1 MVVILKNNS
10 DEAQLQSLIHWLE
23 SKGIQVTQSFGESNH
38 ILGLIGDTSHIDM
51 DLIGALD
58 IVESVRRIQEP
69 YKKANRKFH
78 PDDTVISVKG
88 TTIGD
93 GELALIAGPGA
104 VESEDQMVQIAKAVK
119 AAGATILR
127 GGAFIGRTS
136 PYAFQGLGKEGL
148 DALVKAG
155 QITGLPVVSEIM
167 RISQLEYFRDVDII
181 QVGARNMKNFDL
193 LKELG
198 KSDKPILLKRGLSA
212 TYEEL
217 LMSAEYVLSQGNE
230 NVILCERG
238 IRTFEPYTTNTFDIS
253 SIPVLK
259 SLSHLPVVADPSIAS
274 GRSALVAP
282 LSAASV
288 AAGADGLMIE
298 VHANPSHALS
308 DAKQQIAPAAFADL
322 SKTLHLIRSTVKP
335 QD

>member
-1 MVVILKNNS
+1 MVVILKNNPDKS
-10 DEAQLQSLIHWLE
+10 QLQSLIHWLE
-23 SKGIQVTQSFGESNH
+23 TKNIQVTQSLGESNH
-38 ILGLIGDTSHIDM
+38 ILGLIGDTSRIDM

-58 IVESVRRIQEP
+58 IVDSVRRIQEP

-78 PDDTVISVKG
+78 PADTVIPVKD
-88 TTIGD
+88 TTIGN

-104 VESEDQMVQIAKAVK
+104 VENEEQMLQIAQAVK

-127 GGAFIGRTS
+127 GGAFIGRSS
-136 PYAFQGLGKEGL
+136 PYSFQGLGKEGL

-155 QITGLPVVSEIM
+155 SETGMPVISEIM
-167 RISQLEYFRDVDII
+167 RISQLDHFKDVDII

-217 LMSAEYVLSQGNE
+217 LMSAEYVMSQGNT

-238 IRTFEPYTTNTFDIS
+238 IRTFETYTTNTFDVS
-253 SIPVLK
+253 TIPVLK
-259 SLSHLPVVADPSIAS
+259 SLSHLPVVADPCHAS
-274 GRSALVAP
+274 GRAQLVAP
-282 LSAASV
+282 LAAASV

-298 VHANPSHALS
+298 VHPDPTHALS
-308 DAKQQIAPAAFADL
+308 DAKQQISPAAFAEL
-322 SKTLHLIRSTVKP
+322 AETLKTIRNTVKP
-335 QD
+335 Q

>member
-1 MVVILKNNS
+1 MVVILKNNP

-23 SKGIQVTQSFGESNH
+23 TKNIQVTQSLGESNH
-38 ILGLIGDTSHIDM
+38 ILGLIGDTSRIDM

-58 IVESVRRIQEP
+58 IVDSVRRIQEP

-78 PDDTVISVKG
+78 PDDTVIAVKG
-88 TTIGD
+88 TTIGN

-104 VESEDQMVQIAKAVK
+104 VENDEQMLAIAQAVK

-127 GGAFIGRTS
+127 GGAFIGRSS
-136 PYAFQGLGKEGL
+136 PYSFQGLGKEGL

-155 QITGLPVVSEIM
+155 DATGMPVISEIM
-167 RISQLEYFRDVDII
+167 RISQLDHFKDVDII

-198 KSDKPILLKRGLSA
+198 RSDKPILLKRGLSA

-217 LMSAEYVLSQGNE
+217 LMSAEYVMSQGNT

-238 IRTFEPYTTNTFDIS
+238 IRTFETYTTNTFDVS
-253 SIPVLK
+253 TIPVLK
-259 SLSHLPVVADPSIAS
+259 NLSHLPVVADPCHAS
-274 GRSALVAP
+274 GRAQLVAP
-282 LSAASV
+282 LAAASV

-298 VHANPSHALS
+298 VHPDPSHALS
-308 DAKQQIAPAAFADL
+308 DAKQQISPAAFADL
-322 SKTLHLIRSTVKP
+322 AETLKTIRNTVKP
-335 QD
+335 Q

>member
-1 MVVILKNNS
+1 MVVILKNNP

-23 SKGIQVTQSFGESNH
+23 TKNIQVTQSLGESNH
-38 ILGLIGDTSHIDM
+38 ILGLIGDTSRIDM

-88 TTIGD
+88 TTIGN

-104 VESEDQMVQIAKAVK
+104 VENEEQMLLIAQEVK

-127 GGAFIGRTS
+127 GGAFIGRSS
-136 PYAFQGLGKEGL
+136 PYSFQGLGKEGL

-155 QITGLPVVSEIM
+155 DATGMPVISEIM
-167 RISQLEYFRDVDII
+167 RISQLDYFKDVDII

-217 LMSAEYVLSQGNE
+217 LMSAEYVMSQGNT

-238 IRTFEPYTTNTFDIS
+238 IRTFETYTTNTFDVS
-253 SIPVLK
+253 TIPVLK
-259 SLSHLPVVADPSIAS
+259 SLSHLPVVADPCRFGRRRRRRPHDRSPS
-274 GRSALVAP
+274 GPEPRPVRR
-282 LSAASV
+282 
-288 AAGADGLMIE
+288 
-298 VHANPSHALS
+298 
-308 DAKQQIAPAAFADL
+308 QTADL
-322 SKTLHLIRSTVKP
+322 PRRLCGTGGDPEDHP
-335 QD
+335 

>member
-1 MVVILKNNS
+1 MVVILKNNP

-23 SKGIQVTQSFGESNH
+23 TKNIQVTQSLGESNH
-38 ILGLIGDTSHIDM
+38 ILGLIGDTSRIDM

-88 TTIGD
+88 TTIGN

-104 VESEDQMVQIAKAVK
+104 VENDEQMLQIAQAVK

-127 GGAFIGRTS
+127 GGAFIGRSS
-136 PYAFQGLGKEGL
+136 PYSFQGLGKEGL

-155 QITGLPVVSEIM
+155 EATGMPVISEIM
-167 RISQLEYFRDVDII
+167 RISQLDYFKDVDII

-217 LMSAEYVLSQGNE
+217 LMSAEYVMSQGNT

-238 IRTFEPYTTNTFDIS
+238 IRTFETYTTNTFDIS
-253 SIPVLK
+253 TIPVLK
-259 SLSHLPVVADPSIAS
+259 SLSHLPVVADPCHAS
-274 GRSALVAP
+274 GRAALVAP
-282 LSAASV
+282 LAAASV

-298 VHANPSHALS
+298 VHPDPTHALS
-308 DAKQQIAPAAFADL
+308 DAKQQISPAAFADL
-322 SKTLHLIRSTVKP
+322 AETLKTIRNTVKP
-335 QD
+335 Q

>member
-1 MVVILKNNS
+1 MVVILKNNP

-23 SKGIQVTQSFGESNH
+23 TKKIQVTQSLGESNH
-38 ILGLIGDTSHIDM
+38 ILGLIGDTSRIDM

-58 IVESVRRIQEP
+58 IVDSVRRIQEP

-78 PDDTVISVKG
+78 PDDTVIAVKG
-88 TTIGD
+88 TTIGN

-104 VESEDQMVQIAKAVK
+104 VENDEQMLAIAQAVK

-127 GGAFIGRTS
+127 GGAFIGRSS
-136 PYAFQGLGKEGL
+136 PYSFQGLGKEGL

-155 QITGLPVVSEIM
+155 DATGMPVISEIM
-167 RISQLEYFRDVDII
+167 RISQLDHFKDVDII

-198 KSDKPILLKRGLSA
+198 RSDKPILLKRGLSA

-217 LMSAEYVLSQGNE
+217 LMSAEYVMSQGNT

-238 IRTFEPYTTNTFDIS
+238 IRTFETYTTNTFDVS
-253 SIPVLK
+253 TIPVLK
-259 SLSHLPVVADPSIAS
+259 SLSHLPVVADPCHAS
-274 GRSALVAP
+274 GRAQLVAP
-282 LSAASV
+282 LAAASV

-298 VHANPSHALS
+298 VHPDPSHALS
-308 DAKQQIAPAAFADL
+308 DAKQQISPAAFADL
-322 SKTLHLIRSTVKP
+322 AETLKTIRNTVKP
-335 QD
+335 Q

>member
-1 MVVILKNNS
+1 MVVILKNNP

-23 SKGIQVTQSFGESNH
+23 TKNIQVTQSLGESNH
-38 ILGLIGDTSHIDM
+38 ILGLIGDTSRIDM

-58 IVESVRRIQEP
+58 IVDSVRRIQEP

-78 PDDTVISVKG
+78 PDDTVIAVKG
-88 TTIGD
+88 TTIGN

-104 VESEDQMVQIAKAVK
+104 VENDEQMLAIAQAVK

-127 GGAFIGRTS
+127 GGAFIGRSS
-136 PYAFQGLGKEGL
+136 PYSFQGLGKEGL

-155 QITGLPVVSEIM
+155 DATGMPVISEIM
-167 RISQLEYFRDVDII
+167 RISQLDHFKDVDII
-181 QVGARNMKNFDL
+181 QVGARNMQNFDL

-198 KSDKPILLKRGLSA
+198 RSDKPILLKRGLSA

-217 LMSAEYVLSQGNE
+217 LMSAEYVMSQGNT

-238 IRTFEPYTTNTFDIS
+238 IRTFETYTTNTFDVS
-253 SIPVLK
+253 TIPVLK
-259 SLSHLPVVADPSIAS
+259 NLSHLPVVADPCHAS
-274 GRSALVAP
+274 GRAQLVAP
-282 LSAASV
+282 LAAASV

-298 VHANPSHALS
+298 VHPDPSHALS
-308 DAKQQIAPAAFADL
+308 DAKQQISPAAFADL
-322 SKTLHLIRSTVKP
+322 AETLKTIRNTVKP
-335 QD
+335 Q

>member
-1 MVVILKNNS
+1 MVVILKNNP
-10 DEAQLQSLIHWLE
+10 DESQLQSLIHWLE
-23 SKGIQVTQSFGESNH
+23 TKNIQVTQSLGESNH
-38 ILGLIGDTSHIDM
+38 ILGLIGDTSRIDM

-58 IVESVRRIQEP
+58 IVDSVRRIQEP

-78 PDDTVISVKG
+78 PADTVIPVKD
-88 TTIGD
+88 TTIGN

-104 VESEDQMVQIAKAVK
+104 VENEEQMLQIAQAVK

-127 GGAFIGRTS
+127 GGAFIGRSS
-136 PYAFQGLGKEGL
+136 PYSFQGLGKEGL

-155 QITGLPVVSEIM
+155 SETGMPVISEIM
-167 RISQLEYFRDVDII
+167 RISQLDHFKDVDII

-217 LMSAEYVLSQGNE
+217 LMSAEYVMSQGNT

-238 IRTFEPYTTNTFDIS
+238 IRTFETYTTNTFDVS
-253 SIPVLK
+253 TIPVLK
-259 SLSHLPVVADPSIAS
+259 SLSHLPVVADPCHAS
-274 GRSALVAP
+274 GRAQLVAP
-282 LSAASV
+282 LAAASV

-298 VHANPSHALS
+298 VHPDPTHALS
-308 DAKQQIAPAAFADL
+308 DAKQQISPAAFAEL
-322 SKTLHLIRSTVKP
+322 AETLKTIRNTVKP
-335 QD
+335 Q